1 MELAH
6 FILRRWT
13 LGRWTLGRWPRGRWR
28 HAVFGLEYVLN
39 IALQDQKIGCRPA
52 IDLQRAAI
60 VPLNRAF
67 NLFAVQQHEN
77 HLRVRVDLFLVI
89 VDLGVCLS
97 RRRLALPYLDG

>member
-6 FILRRWT
+6 FILRRWI
-13 LGRWTLGRWPRGRWR
+13 LGRWTPGRWR
-28 HAVFGLEYVLN
+28 HAVFGFEYVLN
-39 IALQDQKIGCRPA
+39 IALQDQKIRRRPA

-77 HLRVRVDLFLVI
+77 HLRVRVDLFLII

-97 RRRLALPYLDG
+97 RRRLALSYLNG